1 MGKKILVV
9 DDDHSNRLLLIFALK
24 AGDFEIFQAESGA
37 AVQRLLKENVFDLAL
52 IDVELPDM
60 NGLEVAAMLRE
71 NSEEII
77 LIMSTATDDA
87 EILGRACASGA
98 NGYLVKPF
106 NVKQVLILI
115 NQLEIQPVLVG
126 EEMLV
131 LGNNARLRRYPYES

>member
-60 NGLEVAAMLRE
+60 NGLEVATMLRE

-87 EILGRACASGA
+87 EILERACTSGA

-131 LGNNARLRRYPYES
+131 LGNNAKLRRYPYES